1 MVSLKSVAVHVD
13 TPAQISPSKFFGDVE
28 AWLDTNKIEPVN
40 FRITGG
46 WAAGFDICFGTT
58 DRELAD
64 RLDAV
69 AREYEAIADR
79 LDRLADRPS
88 E

>member
-58 DRELAD
+58 EQANLYLRS
-64 RLDAV
+64 RK
-69 AREYEAIADR
+69 RCGR
-79 LDRLADRPS
+79 SRHRPILCGRC
-88 E
+88 